1 MGRPS
6 SERARTALHLHILIN
21 VLVYAYRDDLRQ
33 YLGVRRTY
41 RMIDG
46 DLRSMLL
53 SIVYHVDPS
62 HLFVNMMALHR
73 YGSELFVYPSYSSS
87 SSSSGLWRSS
97 IIVAMSYFACGI
109 GAFLGIELLSR
120 YHEHQWD
127 AKIDDA
133 RYASRCTH
141 RLCNILNDAL
151 GGGKRDVVSYLTNA
165 WADLTTTI
173 KYADVRANMWYY
185 RAVYRIGA
193 SGVVY
198 GWMGMR
204 LVTSLFSSCH
214 SRLNALDYF
223 FVIATLV
230 HDVRESAL
238 TLDDFRKL
246 PSLLEGDGIDHA
258 AHVMG
263 AISGMIWAAS
273 LILWEMLPSLR
284 SLRWRWGGG
293 RNGGMRL
300 GSRYEEDERL
310 MQEQRRQRQRR
321 QNSRLLNPERRDQQP
336 RRRERTNL

>member
-1 MGRPS
+1 
-6 SERARTALHLHILIN
+6 
-21 VLVYAYRDDLRQ
+21 
-33 YLGVRRTY
+33 
-41 RMIDG
+41 
-46 DLRSMLL
+46 
-53 SIVYHVDPS
+53 
-62 HLFVNMMALHR
+62 
-73 YGSELFVYPSYSSS
+73 
-87 SSSSGLWRSS
+87 
-97 IIVAMSYFACGI
+97 
-109 GAFLGIELLSR
+109 
-120 YHEHQWD
+120 
-127 AKIDDA
+127 
-133 RYASRCTH
+133 
-141 RLCNILNDAL
+141 
-151 GGGKRDVVSYLTNA
+151 
-165 WADLTTTI
+165 
-173 KYADVRANMWYY
+173 
-185 RAVYRIGA
+185 
-193 SGVVY
+193 
-198 GWMGMR
+198 MGMR

-293 RNGGMRL
+293 RSGGMRL

-310 MQEQRRQRQRR
+310 MQEQRQQRQRR